1 MMEAN
6 ALSIQNLTKRYQD
19 FTLDHID
26 LELPGGCVMG
36 LIGENGAGKSTTIKC
51 ITGAVRPDEGQVC
64 VLGCDN
70 SAKEFTGIKEEI
82 GVVMDEACFPDVLT
96 PVQVNEVMKRLYGN
110 WQEEVFFH
118 FLKKFDLPAK
128 KTFKEFS
135 RGMKMKLSIAV
146 ALSHEAKLLILDE
159 ATSGLD
165 PIVRDEIL
173 DVFNDFTRDENHSI
187 LISSHIVSDLEK
199 ICDYI
204 AFIHKG
210 KLLFCEEKDLLQE
223 EYGLLSASVR
233 DFEAIDPEAVISSR
247 NTGYGVEA
255 LVRRSMVPDGTHLE
269 KAGIENIMI
278 AMAKEVR
285 S

>member
-1 MMEAN
+1 MEAN
-6 ALSIQNLTKRYQD
+6 ALSIRNLTKRYKD
-19 FTLDHID
+19 FTLENIS

-36 LIGENGAGKSTTIKC
+36 LIGENGAGKSTTIKA
-51 ITGAVRPDEGQVC
+51 ITGAVRPDEGEIF

-70 SAKEFTGIKEEI
+70 RTKEYTEKKGQI

-96 PVQVNEVMKRLYGN
+96 PMQVNEVMKQLYSS
-110 WQEEVFFH
+110 WQEEQYYQY
-118 FLKKFDLPAK
+118 LKKFDLPLK

-135 RGMKMKLSIAV
+135 KGMKMKLSIAA

-173 DVFNDFTRDENHSI
+173 EIFNDFTRDENHSI

-210 KLLFCEEKDLLQE
+210 KLLFCEEKDMLREQ
-223 EYGLLSASVR
+223 YGLLSISAR

-255 LVRRSMVPDGTHLE
+255 LVRRGMVPEGIHLE
-269 KAGIENIMI
+269 KAGIENIMV
-278 AMAKEVR
+278 AMAKEAQT
-285 S
+285 

>member
-1 MMEAN
+1 MEVN
-6 ALSIQNLTKRYQD
+6 ALSIRNLTKRYKD
-19 FTLDHID
+19 FTLDNIS

-36 LIGENGAGKSTTIKC
+36 LIGENGAGKSTTIKA
-51 ITGAVRPDEGQVC
+51 ITGAVRPDEGDIF
-64 VLGCDN
+64 VLGCDIKD
-70 SAKEFTGIKEEI
+70 KEYIRKKEEI

-96 PVQVNEVMKRLYGN
+96 PVQVNEVMKQIYAN
-110 WQEEVFFH
+110 WQEDTYYQ
-118 FLKKFDLPAK
+118 FLKKFELPLK

-135 RGMKMKLSIAV
+135 KGMKMKLSIAV
-146 ALSHEAKLLILDE
+146 ALSHGAKLLILDE

-173 DVFNDFTRDENHSI
+173 NVFNDFTRDEEHSI

-210 KLLFCEEKDLLQE
+210 KLLFCEEKDMLREQ
-223 EYGLLSASVR
+223 YGLLSISAR

-255 LVRRSMVPDGTHLE
+255 LVRRDMIPEGIRLE

-278 AMAKEVR
+278 AMAKEECA
-285 S
+285 

>member
-1 MMEAN
+1 METN
-6 ALSIQNLTKRYQD
+6 VLSIRDLTKRYEG
-19 FTLDHID
+19 FTLENIN

-36 LIGENGAGKSTTIKC
+36 LIGENGAGKSTTIKA
-51 ITGAVRPDEGQVC
+51 ITGAVHPDEGEIF

-70 SAKEFTGIKEEI
+70 RSEEYIGKKEEI
-82 GVVMDEACFPDVLT
+82 GVVMDEACFPDALT
-96 PVQVNEVMKRLYGN
+96 PVQVNEVMKQIYSN
-110 WQEEVFFH
+110 WQEEEYYQL
-118 FLKKFDLPAK
+118 LKRFDLPFK
-128 KTFKEFS
+128 KPFKEFS
-135 RGMKMKLSIAV
+135 KGMKMKLSIAA
-146 ALSHEAKLLILDE
+146 ALSHQAKLLILDE

-173 DVFNDFTRDENHSI
+173 EMFNDFTRDESHSI

-223 EYGLLSASVR
+223 QYGLLSVSER
-233 DFEAIDPEAVISSR
+233 DFEAIDPEAVVSSR

-255 LVRRSMVPDGTHLE
+255 LVRRDMVPEGFRLE
-269 KAGIENIMI
+269 KAGIENII
-278 AMAKEVR
+278 VAMAKEVR
-285 S
+285 A

>member
-1 MMEAN
+1 MEAN
-6 ALSIQNLTKRYQD
+6 ALSIRNLTKRYGD
-19 FTLDHID
+19 FTLENIS

-36 LIGENGAGKSTTIKC
+36 LIGENGAGKSTTIKA
-51 ITGAVRPDEGQVC
+51 ITGAVRPDAGEIV
-64 VLGCDN
+64 VLGCDTREKGYVKQ
-70 SAKEFTGIKEEI
+70 KEKI

-96 PVQVNEVMKRLYGN
+96 PVQVNEVMKQIYSN
-110 WQEEVFFH
+110 WQEERYYQ
-118 FLKKFDLPAK
+118 LIKQFDLPLK
-128 KTFKEFS
+128 KTFREFS
-135 RGMKMKLSIAV
+135 KGMKMKLSIAV

-173 DVFNDFTRDENHSI
+173 EIFNDFTREDDHSI

-204 AFIHKG
+204 AFIHRG
-210 KLLFCEEKDLLQE
+210 KLLFCEEKDLLKEQ
-223 EYGLLSASVR
+223 YGVLSVSAR
-233 DFEAIDPEAVISSR
+233 DFEAIDPEAVVSSR

-255 LVRRSMVPDGTHLE
+255 LVRRDMVPEGIRLE
-269 KAGIENIMI
+269 AAGIEAIMV

-285 S
+285 A

>member
-1 MMEAN
+1 MEAN
-6 ALSIQNLTKRYQD
+6 ALSIRNLTKRYKD
-19 FTLDHID
+19 FTLDNIS

-36 LIGENGAGKSTTIKC
+36 LIGENGAGKSTTIKA
-51 ITGAVRPDEGQVC
+51 ITGAVRPDEGKIF
-64 VLGCDN
+64 VLGSDI
-70 SAKEFTGIKEEI
+70 KDEEYIRRKEEI

-96 PVQVNEVMKRLYGN
+96 PAQVNEVMKKIYVN
-110 WQEEVFFH
+110 WQEDTYDQ
-118 FLKKFDLPAK
+118 FLKKFDLPLK

-135 RGMKMKLSIAV
+135 KGMKMKLSIAV
-146 ALSHEAKLLILDE
+146 ALSHGAKLLILDE

-173 DVFNDFTRDENHSI
+173 EVFNDFTRDEEHSI

-210 KLLFCEEKDLLQE
+210 KLLFCEEKDILQE
-223 EYGLLSASVR
+223 QYGLLSISAR
-233 DFEAIDPEAVISSR
+233 DFEAIDPEAIISSR

-255 LVRRSMVPDGTHLE
+255 LVRRDMIPEGIRLE

-285 S
+285 A

>member
-1 MMEAN
+1 MEAN
-6 ALSIQNLTKRYQD
+6 ALSIRNLTKRYKD
-19 FTLDHID
+19 FTLDNIS

-36 LIGENGAGKSTTIKC
+36 LIGENGAGKSTTIKA
-51 ITGAVRPDEGQVC
+51 ITGAVRPDEGKIF
-64 VLGCDN
+64 VLGSDI
-70 SAKEFTGIKEEI
+70 KDEEYIRRKEEI

-96 PVQVNEVMKRLYGN
+96 PAQVNEVMKKIYVN
-110 WQEEVFFH
+110 WQEDTYDQ
-118 FLKKFDLPAK
+118 FLKKFDLPLK

-135 RGMKMKLSIAV
+135 KGMKMKLSIAV
-146 ALSHEAKLLILDE
+146 ALSHGAKLLILDE

-173 DVFNDFTRDENHSI
+173 EVFNDFTRDEEHSI

-210 KLLFCEEKDLLQE
+210 KLLFCEEKDILQE
-223 EYGLLSASVR
+223 QYGLLSISAR

-255 LVRRSMVPDGTHLE
+255 LVRRDMIPEGIRLE

-285 S
+285 A

>member
-1 MMEAN
+1 MEAN
-6 ALSIQNLTKRYQD
+6 ALSIRNLTKRYRD
-19 FTLDHID
+19 FTLDNIS

-36 LIGENGAGKSTTIKC
+36 LIGENGAGKSTTIKA
-51 ITGAVRPDEGQVC
+51 ITGAVHPDGGEIF
-64 VLGCDN
+64 VLGCN
-70 SAKEFTGIKEEI
+70 AAGPEYGKQKEEI

-96 PVQVNEVMKRLYGN
+96 SMQVNEVMKQIYKN
-110 WQEEVFFH
+110 WQEDVYFQ
-118 FLKKFDLPAK
+118 FLKKFDLPLK
-128 KTFKEFS
+128 KSFKEFS

-146 ALSHEAKLLILDE
+146 ALSHRAKLLILDE

-173 DVFNDFTRDENHSI
+173 EVFNDFTRDEEHSI

-210 KLLFCEEKDLLQE
+210 KLLFCEEKDILQE
-223 EYGLLSASVR
+223 QYGLLSVSVR
-233 DFEAIDPEAVISSR
+233 DFEAIDPEAVVSSR

-255 LVRRSMVPDGTHLE
+255 LVRRDRVPEGIRLE

-285 S
+285 A